1 MKKKITNVP
10 ASVRARLLKRA
21 KAEKRPFNELLQ
33 YYAME
38 RFLYRLSRSAHADR
52 FILKGGLMLQLWG
65 ASLTRSTKD
74 IDLHRESTA
83 SVDEL
88 TDIMKSCLEVD
99 AEDDGLSFDL
109 ESVVGEQI
117 RLSAQ
122 YDGVRVRLRGLLGTA
137 RINVQVDIGFGDAI
151 TPNAKSISYPTLL
164 DFQAPILLGYP
175 PETMIAEKFEALVT
189 LDMANT
195 RLKDFLDIWTLI
207 QSETFEGAVM
217 ADAIKATFNRRR
229 TLLPKNIPIGLTPAF
244 SEARDKQT
252 QWTAY
257 LRKSNVQG
265 DVPTLTNTV
274 MVIANFIMPV
284 VDAITADLVFSSTWT
299 PGGPWESKSES
310 PYWINSKKS

>member
-1 MKKKITNVP
+1 
-10 ASVRARLLKRA
+10 
-21 KAEKRPFNELLQ
+21 
-33 YYAME
+33 
-38 RFLYRLSRSAHADR
+38 
-52 FILKGGLMLQLWG
+52 MLQLWG